1 MRRRDKPALDQGID
15 DPLRAGDEFAVIG
28 FAAGMGRR
36 LAGRQHQDWKR
47 LIGFSDK
54 LYHFGARPGE
64 GDSANIDRI
73 EKFRKRCQQAFHQR
87 RMPAEEALPRKLDI
101 LEIGGKQEK
110 RGFVWIG

>member
-15 DPLRAGDEFAVIG
+15 DPFRAGDEFAVIG

-73 EKFRKRCQQAFHQR
+73 EKFRKRYQHAFHQPNAGR
-87 RMPAEEALPRKLDI
+87 RSAAPET
-101 LEIGGKQEK
+101 
-110 RGFVWIG
+110 